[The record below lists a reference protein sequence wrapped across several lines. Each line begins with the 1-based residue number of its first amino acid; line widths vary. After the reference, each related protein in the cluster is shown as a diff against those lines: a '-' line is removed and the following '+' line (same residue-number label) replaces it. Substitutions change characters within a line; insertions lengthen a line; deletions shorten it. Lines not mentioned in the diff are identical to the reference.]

1 MPSYQD
7 QTWIRLW
14 KENAPELRSRVIGW
28 RKQNAITRIDKPSR
42 LDRARRL
49 GYKAKQG
56 IVVVRMRVGT
66 GGMRKQRPTG
76 GRRPKHLGVTRIKA
90 DDNMKTVAERR
101 VLERYPNMK
110 LLGSYYIYKDGK
122 HYWFEIILADP
133 SHPRIAQDKE
143 LNQTSTSICIRLK
156 SIVVFLVILFF
167 VIPPTHGQLLSDAT
181 GLINRMNIQ
190 TSGYDFEVV
199 LTANFDLL
207 NYSFDKNEK
216 QLTLYVD
223 NGLENNIGEII
234 IPTTLLSGEFRFYL
248 NDQEFFPKVQ
258 SDERINFI
266 TMNFIGLGNNVI
278 KISGTE
284 YLSGL
289 DDVIPIENN
298 QSDSL
303 DNDFLPPNTQS
314 SDTFFGDYLIWL
326 IVGGIVI
333 VIAVFVVIKFLKNKN

>member
-1 MPSYQD
+1 LVILFCDFIIIPLIHNFMQNILKPLLDALKSVIIGDFFIPHMPSYQD

-28 RKQNAITRIDKPSR
+28 RKQNAIMRIDRPSR
-42 LDRARRL
+42 LERARRL

-143 LNQTSTSICIRLK
+143 LNRRVPQ
-156 SIVVFLVILFF
+156 
-167 VIPPTHGQLLSDAT
+167 PA
-181 GLINRMNIQ
+181 
-190 TSGYDFEVV
+190 
-199 LTANFDLL
+199 
-207 NYSFDKNEK
+207 
-216 QLTLYVD
+216 
-223 NGLENNIGEII
+223 
-234 IPTTLLSGEFRFYL
+234 
-248 NDQEFFPKVQ
+248 
-258 SDERINFI
+258 
-266 TMNFIGLGNNVI
+266 
-278 KISGTE
+278 
-284 YLSGL
+284 
-289 DDVIPIENN
+289 
-298 QSDSL
+298 
-303 DNDFLPPNTQS
+303 
-314 SDTFFGDYLIWL
+314 
-326 IVGGIVI
+326 
-333 VIAVFVVIKFLKNKN
+333 